1 MMQLPTGGG
10 KTVIAGHLLQ
20 RRLGNGRKAVWLTHR
35 WELAEQTRGM
45 LTDAGV
51 AATTVRW
58 KPGTDAPAM
67 CDGVVILMTQT
78 VSIRTAKMRVWNKY
92 DSNDLMVI
100 DEAHHAAAK
109 GWKRAMQQ
117 WRGPVVGMTA
127 TPWRLSEREGFDH
140 LFDDL
145 ICGPQIVA
153 LQSDGWLCNAK
164 VFTPHPDWR
173 IDGGVVGSTGDYTES
188 GIEFANSGRDI
199 MTAGAIEFWQGHARN
214 RQTIVYAVSVRH
226 ARNIVQVFQNAG
238 FSAEVILGDTDSEER
253 RKTIAKFRNG
263 DIQVLVNVVVA
274 TEGFD
279 LPDASCV
286 LITRPTLSLALFMQ
300 MIGRGLRPK
309 EDGGDCLI
317 LDLTANSLTHGLP
330 QDFREWSLEPRGKP
344 PAGEAPGVRCP
355 ECGGVNYAAS
365 HHCQYCGDPFGN
377 DCLRCG
383 KWRSEKDWWYENDCG
398 DKHDLVCDRCH
409 NDAHIQYNLPPL
421 WGLEPYDDELMDER
435 IPGTVANDKIDLD
448 IAKQMRGVMRDFL
461 DRELQEA
468 EESSTSESN
477 GGAPEVDK
485 DAVFHDARRKILQLI
500 DDACAQDR
508 PNPQVPTKPCQN
520 MRCRACSLPRDY
532 EQTSG
537 ADNNAVDADPTERLR
552 GLFGE
557 FLDRELHR
565 AAQAEAGKR
574 WILSNEIKSREN
586 MLSDEEA
593 SPREIHRKTR
603 DGDQEYTVRGTDTS
617 VREFLKYANSKI
629 GWEHAK
635 QIEMDIERAYEE
647 WKQNKRD
654 EIEKLKKDLEM
665 LESQGIDQ
673 TRIFQQARPKI
684 GRFFKIVAKG
694 AKLLPDGVSPVILV
708 TVDGNWH
715 LLSPRIE
722 GANVLPPGPKPKRL
736 RTPDGKDVAIDARTI
751 ADSWRSLLIEVAEW
765 LARNERIPSEAIP
778 IRSGRK
784 RYLLHVASEQEC
796 DKQVKDT
803 QRLSN
808 GLCLHPN
815 TKPDAIRNSVD
826 LLNKKSRLGGHF
838 YVQYREGGLTIDEFG
853 EPAACDHTHPE
864 LCRHRWWCEP
874 ERALRVRLRK
884 GGTMRVPRRVPAR
897 AHAGE
902 GSTAVAWMTV
912 HSLIPY
918 TRR

>member
-1 MMQLPTGGG
+1 MEALRNYQEDLLCKVEAHLDANDKARVMMQLPTGGG

-35 WELAEQTRGM
+35 RELAEQTCGM

-51 AATTVRW
+51 DAMTDVRW
-58 KPGTDAPAM
+58 DPGTDAPSK
-67 CDGVVILMTQT
+67 CDGAVILMAQT
-78 VSIRTAKMRVWNKY
+78 VSRRTSKMPVWNEY
-92 DSNDLMVI
+92 NPNDLMVI
-100 DEAHHAAAK
+100 DEAHHATAK

-117 WRGPVVGMTA
+117 WPGPVVGMTA
-127 TPWRLSEREGFDH
+127 TPWRLSEKEGFDH
-140 LFDDL
+140 LFCEL
-145 ICGPQIVA
+145 ICGPQIVE
-153 LQSDGWLCNAK
+153 LQSCDWLCGAK

-173 IDGGVVGSTGDYTES
+173 IDGGAVGSTGDYTES

-199 MTAGAIEFWQGHARN
+199 MTAGALEFWQGHARN

-226 ARNIVQVFQNAG
+226 AHNIVQVFRNAG
-238 FSAEVILGDTDSEER
+238 FSAEVILGDTDPEER
-253 RKTIAKFRNG
+253 RKTIAKFKNG

-300 MIGRGLRPK
+300 MVGRGLRPK

-330 QDFREWSLEPRGKP
+330 QDSREWSLEPRGRP
-344 PAGEAPGVRCP
+344 PAGEAPCVRCP

-365 HHCQYCGDPFGN
+365 HHCQYCGEPFGK

-421 WGLEPYDDELMDER
+421 WGLEPYDDELM
-435 IPGTVANDKIDLD
+435 PGIANDKVDLD
-448 IAKQMRGVMRDFL
+448 IAMEMRGVMRNFL

-477 GGAPEVDK
+477 GGASEVDK
-485 DAVFHDARRKILQLI
+485 DAVFHDASRKILRLI

-508 PNPQVPTKPCQN
+508 PNPQVRTETCDDSS
-520 MRCRACSLPRDY
+520 CRACSFPRDD

-537 ADNNAVDADPTERLR
+537 ADNNVVDADPAERLR

-574 WILSNEIKSREN
+574 WTLSNKISNSES
-586 MLSDEEA
+586 MLSDKEA
-593 SPREIHRKTR
+593 SPQGII
-603 DGDQEYTVRGTDTS
+603 DGDREYTVRGTDMS
-617 VREFLKYANSKI
+617 VREFLKYTNSKI
-629 GWEHAK
+629 GKEHAK
-635 QIEMDIERAYEE
+635 RIEMGIERAYEE
-647 WKQNKRD
+647 WKEGKRD
-654 EIEKLKKDLEM
+654 ELEWWRKELEM
-665 LESQGIDQ
+665 LESRSIDQ

-684 GRFFKIVAKG
+684 ERFFKIVAKG
-694 AKLLPDGVSPVILV
+694 KKLLPDDIPPVIPS

-715 LLSPRIE
+715 LLSSSTERPR
-722 GANVLPPGPKPKRL
+722 GVSPGRL
-736 RTPDGKDVAIDARTI
+736 RAPDGQEDVYIETWKR
-751 ADSWRSLLIEVAEW
+751 LLIEVAEW
-765 LARNERIPSEAIP
+765 LVKNKRIPSEAIP
-778 IRSGRK
+778 IQSGRK
-784 RYLLHVASEQEC
+784 KLLHAASEQEC
-796 DKQVKDT
+796 GNDA

-815 TKPDAIRNSVD
+815 TNAEDTIRSVE
-826 LLNKKSRLGGHF
+826 LLNRKSRLGGHF
-838 YVQYREGGLTIDEFG
+838 YVQYMVLLDMDESG
-853 EPAACDHTHPE
+853 RPAACYHTHPE
-864 LCRHRWWCEP
+864 LCRYTQYCK
-874 ERALRVRLRK
+874 A
-884 GGTMRVPRRVPAR
+884 
-897 AHAGE
+897 AHG
-902 GSTAVAWMTV
+902 
-912 HSLIPY
+912 Y
-918 TRR
+918 